1 MGRRSLSTDVPARA
15 AAARDAAAVL
25 SGVEIE
31 STSGMRPADGGG
43 TIFTF
48 EAVETRHVPNDR
60 DIMCTLIVDI
70 DAGGA
75 VVGLRRERR
84 YRRGDV

>member
-1 MGRRSLSTDVPARA
+1 MSTDVAARA
-15 AAARDAAAVL
+15 AAARDAAAAL
-25 SGVEIE
+25 SGVDIE
-31 STSGMRPADGGG
+31 STSGMRPAEGGG
-43 TIFTF
+43 TVFTF

-60 DIMCTLIVDI
+60 DIMCTLIVDV

-75 VVGLRRERR
+75 VTGLRRDRR